1 MISAYLPSCLAAQ
14 RQHQLQQ
21 GETMKLVADFLV
33 GLIAVLH
40 VWILVLEMFLW
51 TKPFGLK
58 TFGQSREAAEA
69 SKVLAANQ
77 GLYNGFLA
85 AGLAWGLISGDGA
98 VKLFFVACVLVAGIY
113 GGLTAKRSI
122 LYVQA
127 LPALLA
133 LIALLASR

>member
-1 MISAYLPSCLAAQ
+1 
-14 RQHQLQQ
+14 
-21 GETMKLVADFLV
+21 MKLLADILVA
-33 GLIAVLH
+33 LIAVLH

-51 TKPFGLK
+51 TKPLGLK
-58 TFGQSREAAEA
+58 TFRQSREAAEA
-69 SKVLAANQ
+69 SRVLAANQ

-98 VKLFFVACVLVAGIY
+98 IKLFFVACVLVAGIY

-133 LIALLASR
+133 LLALLAVR